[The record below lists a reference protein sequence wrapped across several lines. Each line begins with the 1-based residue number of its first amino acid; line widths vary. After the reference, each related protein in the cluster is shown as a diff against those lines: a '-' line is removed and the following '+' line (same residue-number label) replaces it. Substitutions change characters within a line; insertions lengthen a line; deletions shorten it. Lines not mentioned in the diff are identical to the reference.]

1 MAKFPLS
8 VNTFHDLRFH
18 AADTECTAVFTF
30 DTFRMIFK
38 NNDSRLIV
46 QQMNFRRLIGNQF
59 NIGIGFLNSVDDKIR
74 IYFFY
79 ALINIR
85 NRNHRICICTTPK

>member
-38 NNDSRLIV
+38 
-46 QQMNFRRLIGNQF
+46 
-59 NIGIGFLNSVDDKIR
+59 K
-74 IYFFY
+74 
-79 ALINIR
+79 
-85 NRNHRICICTTPK
+85 